1 MDREEFAR
9 RIGGKIKL
17 IRTEYGLSQDV
28 MSDIIG
34 VSKKTLCD
42 TEKGNRTLSWTEA
55 VAVTSIF
62 SKSEI
67 LQSEFGG
74 EQFEM
79 IEALAFDSRK
89 IKYPSTMG
97 GKIWWKTV
105 FEHEEYQI
113 QQNIISG
120 HYRLLDGQ
128 NRRMISSFDLERVKD
143 YLYSI
148 IK

>member
-1 MDREEFAR
+1 MDREEFAG
-9 RIGGKIKL
+9 RIGDKIKL

-34 VSKKTLCD
+34 ISKKTLCD
-42 TEKGNRTLSWTEA
+42 TEKGKRSLSWIEA

-62 SKSEI
+62 GKSEI

-74 EQFEM
+74 EQSEI

-97 GKIWWKTV
+97 GKVWWRPV
-105 FEHEEYQI
+105 FEQDGYQI
-113 QQNIISG
+113 QQNIISS
-120 HYRLLDGQ
+120 HYRLLDSQ
-128 NRRMISSFDLERVKD
+128 NRRMISSFDLDQVRD
-143 YLYSI
+143 YLSSI
-148 IK
+148 SK